1 MNAAGGEAVAHAA
14 RALREAAQMH
24 KKAGRYHRRAAKD
37 CMQKLRDICEA
48 HGIKFSV
55 KPDTTGGD

>member
-1 MNAAGGEAVAHAA
+1 MDASSGEAVAHVAG
-14 RALREAAQMH
+14 ALREQVQMH

-37 CMQKLRDICEA
+37 SMEKLRKFCEA

-55 KPDTTGGD
+55 KEKGGG